1 MSQREELVAHIDPL
15 VKKRIR
21 LNVRLNITDDITV
34 RFTRQELTDI
44 SGCGRIEDTS
54 IAYIGKQLKAE
65 QWFFESEGQG
75 LFTITVPVKKLMT
88 GFGSLE
94 ALNQWNT
101 KHSGFISSPV
111 AAKPRVGVKA

>member
-1 MSQREELVAHIDPL
+1 MAQRDELVAHIVPL

-21 LNVRLNITDDITV
+21 LNVRLGISDDITV

-44 SGCGRIEDTS
+44 SGLSRIEDTS
-54 IAYIGKQLKAE
+54 IAFIGKQLKAE
-65 QWFFESEGQG
+65 HWFFESEGQG

-88 GFGSLE
+88 NFGSLE

-101 KHSGFISSPV
+101 KHSGFIPSTV
-111 AAKPRVGVKA
+111 VTKPRAGANS